1 MILVEIFV
9 PSLDKTYEFKL
20 NEDVAVSVVIEEISS
35 VICQKEQCDV
45 EGNRAE
51 LILVLCE
58 KQLIL
63 SSGLSLYEN
72 GVQSGDRLFLL

>member
-45 EGNRAE
+45 EGNRAD